1 MGSWPKMMFNYPDGA
16 APLTSDEVKG
26 LLQPHI
32 TTHAELNEWEQSNIL
47 SAESWAFSRKRS
59 DHTSESFI
67 RRVHKKMFGNTWK
80 WAGSFRSTE
89 KNLGLAPGCRI
100 SEGIRT
106 LIDDVEF
113 WFDHETY
120 PINEIAARL
129 HHKLVFIHPFP
140 NGNGRHARLMANIML
155 FNLGAS
161 LFTWGSGDLYHTGEV
176 RQRYIFALRE
186 ADRNNFDPLLL
197 FVRS

>member
-1 MGSWPKMMFNYPDGA
+1 MMFNYPDGA
-16 APLTSDEVKG
+16 TPLTSDEVKG

-59 DHTSESFI
+59 DHTSERCI

-89 KNLGLAPGCRI
+89 KNLGLRPGYQI

-113 WFDHETY
+113 WLEHETY
-120 PINEIAARL
+120 PIDEIAARF

-161 LFTWGSGDLYHTGEV
+161 LFTWGSGDLYNTGEV
-176 RQRYIFALRE
+176 RQRYILALRE
-186 ADRNNFDPLLL
+186 ADRSNFDPLLL